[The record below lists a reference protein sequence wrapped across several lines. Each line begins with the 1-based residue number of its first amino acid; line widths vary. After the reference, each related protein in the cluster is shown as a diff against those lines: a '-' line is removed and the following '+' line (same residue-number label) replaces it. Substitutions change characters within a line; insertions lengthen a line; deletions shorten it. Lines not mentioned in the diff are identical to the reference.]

1 MERTLVIAKPDALQR
16 KLIGEI
22 ISRFERKGL
31 KLIGLKMMAISDAL
45 IAEHYA
51 HHADKPFFENLKKF
65 MQSAPIVVMA
75 LEGLDA
81 VESVR
86 LVAGQTKSRVADMG
100 TIRGDLAMS
109 IQINL
114 VHTSDSLENAKTE
127 IARFF
132 KEGELFAYQP
142 SNLKLIYSPDELT

>member
-65 MQSAPIVVMA
+65 MQSAPVVVMA

-132 KEGELFAYQP
+132 KEGELFVYQP

>member
-65 MQSAPIVVMA
+65 MQSAPVVVMA